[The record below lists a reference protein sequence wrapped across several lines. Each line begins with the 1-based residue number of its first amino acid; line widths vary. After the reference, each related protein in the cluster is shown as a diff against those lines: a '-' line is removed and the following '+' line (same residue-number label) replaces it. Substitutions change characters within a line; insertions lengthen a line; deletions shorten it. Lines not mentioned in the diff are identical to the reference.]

1 MSLDLAIDVKLPD
14 TALFRGDGARVITEQ
29 LTADTEFAVNALQ
42 AAVVPA
48 TPIGATAFLRN
59 AWGTDVR
66 LGGSNVD
73 VLGRIF
79 NPMAHALPVE
89 RGARPH
95 FPPSSA
101 LELWVRRKL
110 QVPEK
115 MVRSVA
121 FLVARKIS
129 RRGTSGAAMAHK
141 TVQQA
146 TPAIQA
152 RFRAGL
158 AAIIERLGR

>member
-1 MSLDLAIDVKLPD
+1 MSLDLAVDVQIPD
-14 TALFRGDGARVITEQ
+14 TALFRGEGARVVTEQ
-29 LTADTEFAVNALQ
+29 LTADTEYAVSALQ
-42 AAVVPA
+42 AAIVPA
-48 TPIGATAFLRN
+48 TPVGATAFLRN
-59 AWGTDVR
+59 AWGTDVHV
-66 LGGSNVD
+66 GGGDVD
-73 VLGRIF
+73 VLGRVF
-79 NPMAHALPVE
+79 NPMGYALPVE

-129 RRGTSGAAMAHK
+129 RRGTSGAAMAYRA
-141 TVQQA
+141 VQQA
-146 TPAIQA
+146 TPGIQA
-152 RFRAGL
+152 RFAAGL
-158 AAIIERLGR
+158 AAVVQRLGR

>member
-14 TALFRGDGARVITEQ
+14 TALFRGEGAGVVTEQ
-29 LTADTEFAVNALQ
+29 LTADTEYAVNALQ

-48 TPIGATAFLRN
+48 TPVGANAFLRN

-66 LGGSNVD
+66 VGGTDVD
-73 VLGRIF
+73 VLGRVF
-79 NPMAHALPVE
+79 NPMGYALPVE

-95 FPPSSA
+95 FPPVDA
-101 LELWVRRKL
+101 LMAWVRRKL

-115 MVRSVA
+115 LVRSVA

-129 RRGTSGAAMAHK
+129 RRGTSGAAMAYRA
-141 TVQQA
+141 VQQA

-158 AAIIERLGR
+158 AAITEKLSR